1 MDEQESTVNI
11 TTSGAQKDA
20 ATWTCPACQ
29 LKIPM
34 TTSICPQDGT
44 LVDAQ
49 KEMDQTLA
57 ETYEFIGTIGTG
69 GMGVIYKARQK
80 MLNKIVAIKMLHSHL
95 LSIQSMLR
103 FQQEAKAA
111 SSLKHPSV
119 IAVHDFGI
127 SEQGQPYM
135 VMDFIEG
142 VTLAEMLRD
151 KGALPLAEAMEIFI
165 AVADALEHAHA
176 HNVLHRDLKSSNVML
191 TERENGA
198 NKEIGYDVHLLDF
211 GIAKIVDSESGGN
224 QHLTQ
229 TGEMI
234 GSPLYMSPEQCMGK
248 KVDQR
253 SDIYSFGCI
262 LYEAV
267 TGQPPHRGETILET
281 IFKHLN
287 ETPKPLRQVRPD
299 IKFPEAFEVLVIKLL
314 ATKPEDRIQ
323 TIAQVKEELRSIQSG
338 SSGSGFQ
345 RKTAAALSRV
355 KLKKASAL
363 AVAGVLL
370 ALVGMVMMAVSARN
384 IQIAA
389 ELRAESAKKLKEA
402 DDLNRQSSFSGSG
415 GAQTISGEEVTANTF
430 NRFSP
435 YAETIDLSGKTFRE
449 NTLLYLQK
457 FPRLHSLD
465 LSNTAV
471 SSYAIRPLARLKSL
485 TKLSLNNTN
494 LPPDALAELS
504 NLSGLKELSLDS
516 TETTDA
522 DLLAF
527 SKMPELETLS
537 IRDTAI
543 SDKGLENLRGARKLQ
558 SLSISGT
565 GITNRGLASLGKMN
579 LTTINMWDIN
589 ASQGAVK
596 QLENCKNL
604 TRLCLRNLELSAAD
618 LQAISQFS
626 KLTYLELYQ
635 IKNLKDAD
643 LSQLA
648 GLKTLED
655 LYIENCP
662 LTDAAAKYLVQMH
675 QLEGLA
681 LNDTKISDQLIAQI
695 SSMENLEKLWLV
707 GNKLRNFKPLSKLR
721 KLEELYVSDT
731 LADDA
736 SINDIASIPSLSSL
750 EIWYCPNLTRKG
762 LATFGKLKPKCSV
775 SPGYLD

>member
-11 TTSGAQKDA
+11 TSGGAQGNT
-20 ATWTCPACQ
+20 ATWTCPACH
-29 LKIPM
+29 LKIPT

-44 LVDAQ
+44 LIDSQ
-49 KEMDQTLA
+49 RELDQTLA
-57 ETYEFIGTIGTG
+57 ETYDFIGTIGTG

-142 VTLAEMLRD
+142 ITLAEMLRD
-151 KGALPLAEAMEIFI
+151 KGVLDLSEALDIFI
-165 AVADALEHAHA
+165 AIADALEHAHS

-191 TERENGA
+191 TE
-198 NKEIGYDVHLLDF
+198 KEKGYDVHLLDF
-211 GIAKIVDSESGGN
+211 GIAKIVDSDAGGN

-248 KVDQR
+248 KVDHR

-262 LYEAV
+262 LYESV

-287 ETPKPLRQVRPD
+287 ETPKPLRLVRSD
-299 IKFPEAFEVLVIKLL
+299 IKFPEAFETLVMKLL
-314 ATKPEDRIQ
+314 ATKPEDRVQ
-323 TIAQVKEELRSIQSG
+323 TISQVKDELRSIQSG
-338 SSGSGFQ
+338 AIGSGFQ
-345 RKTAAALSRV
+345 RKAASALSRI
-355 KLKKASAL
+355 KFRKATLLAATGVVLALFGLVAL
-363 AVAGVLL
+363 AV
-370 ALVGMVMMAVSARN
+370 STRN
-384 IQIAA
+384 VQVA
-389 ELRAESAKKLKEA
+389 EEMKAESAKELKEA
-402 DDLNRQSSFSGSG
+402 ADISRQSSSSRS
-415 GAQTISGEEVTANTF
+415 AAAPSIAGEEVTPNTL

-435 YAETIDLSGKTFRE
+435 YTESMDLSGKTFRE
-449 NTLLYLQK
+449 NTLLFLQK
-457 FPRLHSLD
+457 FPRLHSLN

-471 SSYAIRPLARLKSL
+471 SSYVIRPLAGLKSL

-504 NLSGLKELSLDS
+504 NFHGLTELNLEN
-516 TETTDA
+516 TETNDA
-522 DLLAF
+522 TLLAL

-543 SDKGLENLRGARKLQ
+543 TDKGLENLLGAKKLK

-565 GITNRGLASLGKMN
+565 SITNRGLASLGKMD
-579 LTTINMWDIN
+579 LSTLNMWDTK
-589 ASQGAVK
+589 ASQGAVV
-596 QLENCKNL
+596 QLRNCKNL
-604 TRLCLRNLELSAAD
+604 SQLCLRKIELSAAD

-626 KLTYLELYQ
+626 KLNYLELYN
-635 IKNLKDAD
+635 IKSLKDSD
-643 LSQLA
+643 LNHFV
-648 GLKTLED
+648 GLKSLEE

-662 LTDAAAKYLVQMH
+662 LTNDSAKYLVQMQ
-675 QLEGLA
+675 QLEGLG
-681 LNDTKISDQLIAQI
+681 LIDTNISDPLISQI
-695 SSMENLEKLWLV
+695 SSMENLEKLWLTGTKV
-707 GNKLRNFKPLSKLR
+707 RDFKALSKL
-721 KLEELYVSDT
+721 KNLEELHVSDT
-731 LADDA
+731 LADDV
-736 SINDIASIPSLSSL
+736 SIKDIATIPNLSSL
-750 EIWYCPNLTRKG
+750 EIWYCQNLTRNG
-762 LATFGKLKPKCSV
+762 LAAFARLKPKCSV
-775 SPGYLD
+775 SPGYLN